1 MEQGRRVGILT
12 SRRRFPRCRRLRQ
25 RRQFLKVQGEGR
37 RVAGKYFLFFVRRRA
52 DSEAGVVAVGARFGI
67 TVTRRI
73 GNAVLRNRIK
83 RIVREGCRRTAELF
97 PTGCD
102 LVIVARTSAAT
113 AGCREATAELE
124 ELARRLGSE
133 SSR

>member
-1 MEQGRRVGILT
+1 MT
-12 SRRRFPRCRRLRQ
+12 
-25 RRQFLKVQGEGR
+25 
-37 RVAGKYFLFFVRRRA
+37 GKHFLFFVLRRA
-52 DSEAGVVAVGARFGI
+52 DSEAGVMAAGARFGI

-83 RIVREGCRRTAELF
+83 RIVREGCRRTADLF
-97 PTGCD
+97 PAGWD
-102 LVIVARTSAAT
+102 LVIVARSSAAT
-113 AGCREATAELE
+113 AGCREATAELG